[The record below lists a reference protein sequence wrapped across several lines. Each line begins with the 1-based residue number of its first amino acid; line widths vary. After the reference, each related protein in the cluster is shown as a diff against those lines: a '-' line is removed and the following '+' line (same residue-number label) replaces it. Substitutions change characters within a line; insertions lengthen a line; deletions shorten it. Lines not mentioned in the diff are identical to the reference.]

1 MAIEKRWLCNAT
13 HDSPSPLI
21 SRSQS
26 VREAV
31 VGARAYGLQ
40 ITGAWPPVPSRRDVK
55 LRASS
60 RPQLSRAS
68 PLSPYLSPRRTH
80 TRPSWRVKHDG
91 RPRDAPTPPL
101 VLSRSRLRYLFTDH
115 AASTTLVSRQGQVAG
130 AVLFPLST
138 SCHAEILTRQ
148 DTNLVN

>member
-1 MAIEKRWLCNAT
+1 M
-13 HDSPSPLI
+13 
-21 SRSQS
+21 
-26 VREAV
+26 
-31 VGARAYGLQ
+31 
-40 ITGAWPPVPSRRDVK
+40 PSRRDVK

-91 RPRDAPTPPL
+91 RPRDVQAPL

-115 AASTTLVSRQGQVAG
+115 AASTRWYLDRAKWRGAFPSFHLVSRGDTHSAG
-130 AVLFPLST
+130 YESG
-138 SCHAEILTRQ
+138 
-148 DTNLVN
+148 